1 MDRSTSQQEETGDGL
16 FLVTLLSVGA
26 KAGVEGGTGTSK
38 HEDLI
43 MFLF

>member
-1 MDRSTSQQEETGDGL
+1 MSQQEETGDGL

-26 KAGVEGGTGTSK
+26 TGGVEGGTGVSK

-43 MFLF
+43 IMFLF